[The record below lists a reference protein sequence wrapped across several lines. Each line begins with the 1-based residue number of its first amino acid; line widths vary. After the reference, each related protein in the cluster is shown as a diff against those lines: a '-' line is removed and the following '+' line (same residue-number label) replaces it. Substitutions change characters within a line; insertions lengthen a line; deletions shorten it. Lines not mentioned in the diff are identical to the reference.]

1 MYKNNISLFLNSL
14 DVFALMLSEHGE
26 ICFINNYAS
35 SLLGFSNEE
44 VAGKKWTSLL
54 SKADRQDQESW
65 FKQRNFSG
73 HTSSFQPPKHFVQC
87 MTKSGGLVP
96 IALNIS
102 ESKLDGD
109 TYLICIGNNVSWA
122 LERESRLREL
132 AEMDPLTHIDNRL
145 GLDHFISD
153 CFDTQLPFAL
163 FYMDLDNFK
172 SVNDECGHTAGDD
185 VLLECCERIKMQLR
199 QDDEV
204 ARFGGD
210 EFIAVCPKIY
220 QHENAARVANNI
232 RKAVIAP
239 IDVNGKQY
247 YLDIS
252 IGIVVVDYNQHIDQR
267 SLISLAD
274 KAMYK
279 AKNGQTQVEFAETK
293 THHIH
298 GQSKWH

>member
-14 DVFALMLSEHGE
+14 DVFALMLNEHGE
-26 ICFINNYAS
+26 ICFINDTVS
-35 SLLGFSNEE
+35 SLLGFSYRE

-54 SKADRQDQESW
+54 SKPDRQDQENW
-65 FKQRNFSG
+65 FKQRNFSN
-73 HTSSFQPPKHFVQC
+73 HTSSFSPPKHFVQC
-87 MTKSGGLVP
+87 LHKRGDLVP
-96 IALNIS
+96 LTLTIS
-102 ESKLDGD
+102 ETKINGE
-109 TYLICIGNNVSWA
+109 TYLIGIGQDVSWA
-122 LERESRLREL
+122 LERESQLREL

-153 CFDTQLPFAL
+153 CFDTRLPFAL

-172 SVNDECGHTAGDD
+172 TVNDECGHTAGDD

-220 QHENAARVANNI
+220 QNENAARIANSI
-232 RKAVIAP
+232 RKAIVAP
-239 IDVNGKQY
+239 IEITGKQY

-293 THHIH
+293 THQVHE
-298 GQSKWH
+298 QSQWH

>member
-1 MYKNNISLFLNSL
+1 
-14 DVFALMLSEHGE
+14 MLSEHGE
-26 ICFINNYAS
+26 ICFINDSAS
-35 SLLGFSNEE
+35 SILGVSNHEI
-44 VAGKKWTSLL
+44 AGKKWTSLL
-54 SKADRQDQESW
+54 SKEDRQDHENW
-65 FKQRNFSG
+65 FKQRNFSR
-73 HTSSFQPPKHFVQC
+73 HTSSFSPPKHYVQC
-87 MTKSGGLVP
+87 LQKNGSLVP
-96 IALNIS
+96 LGLTIS
-102 ESKLDGD
+102 ETKVNGE
-109 TYLICIGNNVSWA
+109 TFLIGIGHDVSWV
-122 LERESRLREL
+122 LERESRLLEL

-172 SVNDECGHTAGDD
+172 AVNDECGHTAGDE

-220 QHENAARVANNI
+220 QNENAARIANNI
-232 RKAVIAP
+232 RKAIVAP
-239 IDVNGKQY
+239 IEITGKQY

-279 AKNGQTQVEFAETK
+279 AKNGQTQVEFAETIQ
-293 THHIH
+293 HQVLGH
-298 GQSKWH
+298 QQWH